1 MHLSFLCAFAPPRE
15 VVFAGSEYQGASM
28 AIQSSVT
35 ISLVNEARGGP
46 FVFWDDLAA
55 GCKKAAELGFDA
67 VEVFPP
73 SPQAV
78 DPGELRRLLD
88 QHKLKLAAVGTGA
101 GFLLQRLTLTS
112 PDVAVREKARQ
123 FVRSMIDFAG
133 PFRAPTIIGSLQG
146 RWGDGVDKPAAL
158 KYLAD
163 ALNVLG
169 DHAAQY
175 KVPLLFEPLNRYET
189 NVVNTVA
196 DGMQLLK
203 SLTTKN
209 VLLLADLFHMN
220 IEESDPAA
228 ALREGARYI
237 GHVHFVDSNRR
248 PAGCGHID
256 FRLIS
261 SALREI
267 SYNRFASA
275 EALPFPNSDDAAK
288 QTIESFRRFLL

>member
-1 MHLSFLCAFAPPRE
+1 MP
-15 VVFAGSEYQGASM
+15 
-28 AIQSSVT
+28 IQSSVT
-35 ISLVNEARGGP
+35 ISLVKEARGGP

-55 GCKKAAELGFDA
+55 ACQKAAELGFDA

-78 DPGELRRLLD
+78 DPAELRRLLD

-101 GFLLQRLTLTS
+101 GWVLQKLTLTAH
-112 PDVAVREKARQ
+112 DAGVREKAVA
-123 FVRSMIDFAG
+123 FVRSIIDFSG
-133 PFRAPTIIGSLQG
+133 PFGAPAIIGSMQG
-146 RWGDGVDKPAAL
+146 RWGDGVDKVTAL
-158 KYLAD
+158 KHLAD

-169 DHAAQY
+169 EHAAGY
-175 KVPLLFEPLNRYET
+175 NVPLLFEPLNRYET
-189 NVVNTVA
+189 NLVNTVA
-196 DGMQLLK
+196 DGMQLLQ

-256 FRLIS
+256 FRLIG

-267 SYNRFASA
+267 GYNRFASA
-275 EALPFPNSDDAAK
+275 EALPYPNPDTAA
-288 QTIESFRRFLL
+288 QTTIASFRRFLM